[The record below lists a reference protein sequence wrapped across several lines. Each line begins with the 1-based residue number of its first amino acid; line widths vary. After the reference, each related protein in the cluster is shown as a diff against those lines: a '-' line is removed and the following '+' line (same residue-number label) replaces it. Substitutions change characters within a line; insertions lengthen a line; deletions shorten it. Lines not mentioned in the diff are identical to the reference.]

1 MLCTVYSV
9 NLETKRRS
17 QEDCILKHT
26 EMSLWLKSNGDTN
39 TVYEVLKDS
48 ELHSR
53 WCWREDGV
61 NWCLIMCN
69 LNNNRY
75 IVKC

>member
-9 NLETKRRS
+9 NLETKRRI

-26 EMSLWLKSNGDTN
+26 EMSLWLRSNGDTN
-39 TVYEVLKDS
+39 MVYEVWKGS

-53 WCWREDGV
+53 WCWRDRLRRWGKLLSPRNV
-61 NWCLIMCN
+61 
-69 LNNNRY
+69 
-75 IVKC
+75 